1 MFEAS
6 QLVFYYAVS
15 PVHMGAGSAIG
26 AIDSPIQREVHT
38 QHPMFAGS
46 GLKGAL
52 RHHFNRAWP
61 RAEGDDRKANSLINR
76 IFGPDTSASDFAGA
90 LSLSDAQLVALPVRS
105 LKGGFAY
112 VTSPLALARLH
123 RLATQAGIAVD
134 WSVPTVSQNKAL
146 SASVSLLLD
155 KTKQQINSEA
165 FEFPAELDEK
175 LKAIAQW
182 IATHA
187 LGGSGNSFFA
197 DKFKADLVLLN
208 DTDFAHFVRHA
219 MVVEPHVR
227 IDDESGTADDGG
239 LFYVENLP
247 PETLMVG
254 LAQASIERF
263 KKGQPHRR
271 FKCPAQCTGGA
282 GARCLPVPGRR
293 LPGIGGKLLQIG
305 GDATTGRGL
314 VMVQAAQAEG
324 TAMTQTLDQ
333 KRAALAWQY
342 ATASMAQH
350 GKEYKGLAKG
360 APALIMNSG
369 LMPTLGVLPTAK
381 GTPQQQL
388 LDDLIRGLS
397 QRLDGQELKAGQGGL
412 RFPKF
417 MEMLQRGESR
427 DYLRYT
433 DEALELLKWIRQF
446 VDAVESTETID
457 MSSTPAHR
465 GTAQLHCICKTMQL

>member
-52 RHHFNRAWP
+52 RHHFNCAWP
-61 RAEGDDRKANSLINR
+61 QTLINR
-76 IFGPDTSASDFAGA
+76 IFGPDSNASDFAGA

-123 RLATQAGIAVD
+123 RLASQAGMAPSWV
-134 WSVPTVSQNKAL
+134 VPTVAENKAQTG
-146 SASVSLLLD
+146 SANLLQG
-155 KTKQQINSEA
+155 KQLILEA
-165 FEFPAELDEK
+165 FEFAAEVDDK
-175 LKAIAQW
+175 LTNIAQW

-187 LGGSGNSFFA
+187 LSGSGNSFFA
-197 DKFKADLVLLN
+197 DKFKADLVLLH
-208 DTDFAHFVRHA
+208 DTDFAHFARYA

-227 IDDESGTADDGG
+227 IDDDSGTASDGG

-263 KKGQPHRR
+263 KRGSRSAESAALLNAPEVLAKV
-271 FKCPAQCTGGA
+271 FTGA
-282 GARCLPVPGRR
+282 GETV
-293 LPGIGGKLLQIG
+293 PGIGGKLLQIG

-314 VMVQAAQAEG
+314 VLVQ
-324 TAMTQTLDQ
+324 
-333 KRAALAWQY
+333 
-342 ATASMAQH
+342 S
-350 GKEYKGLAKG
+350 AK
-360 APALIMNSG
+360 
-369 LMPTLGVLPTAK
+369 V
-381 GTPQQQL
+381 
-388 LDDLIRGLS
+388 
-397 QRLDGQELKAGQGGL
+397 
-412 RFPKF
+412 
-417 MEMLQRGESR
+417 
-427 DYLRYT
+427 
-433 DEALELLKWIRQF
+433 
-446 VDAVESTETID
+446 
-457 MSSTPAHR
+457 
-465 GTAQLHCICKTMQL
+465 

>member
-38 QHPMFAGS
+38 KHPMFAGS

-76 IFGPDTSASDFAGA
+76 IFGPDTAASDFAGA

-105 LKGGFAY
+105 LKGGYAY

-123 RLATQAGIAVD
+123 RLATQSGLKPDWAVP
-134 WSVPTVSQNKAL
+134 SVAENKAL
-146 SASVSLLLD
+146 STSANLLLN
-155 KTKQQINSEA
+155 KQLILEA
-165 FEFPAELDEK
+165 FEFPAEADTK
-175 LKAIAQW
+175 LAAIAQW

-187 LGGSGNSFFA
+187 LPDASSSFFA
-197 DKFKADLVLLN
+197 DKLKTDLVLLN
-208 DTDFAHFVRHA
+208 DTDFSHFARHA

-227 IDDESGTADDGG
+227 INDDSGTADDGG

-247 PETLMVG
+247 AETLMVG

-263 KKGQPHRR
+263 KKGSRR
-271 FKCPAQCTGGA
+271 DDSPALLSAADVLGKVFDGQA
-282 GARCLPVPGRR
+282 DA

-314 VMVQAAQAEG
+314 VLVQ
-324 TAMTQTLDQ
+324 
-333 KRAALAWQY
+333 
-342 ATASMAQH
+342 S
-350 GKEYKGLAKG
+350 
-360 APALIMNSG
+360 
-369 LMPTLGVLPTAK
+369 
-381 GTPQQQL
+381 
-388 LDDLIRGLS
+388 
-397 QRLDGQELKAGQGGL
+397 
-412 RFPKF
+412 
-417 MEMLQRGESR
+417 SR
-427 DYLRYT
+427 T
-433 DEALELLKWIRQF
+433 
-446 VDAVESTETID
+446 
-457 MSSTPAHR
+457 
-465 GTAQLHCICKTMQL
+465 

>member
-6 QLVFYYAVS
+6 QLVFYYAIS

-52 RHHFNRAWP
+52 RHHFTRAWP
-61 RAEGDDRKANSLINR
+61 RAEGDKSKPNSLISR
-76 IFGPDTSASDFAGA
+76 IFGPDTDASDFAGA

-123 RLATQAGIAVD
+123 RLASQAGLLPD
-134 WSVPTVSQNKAL
+134 WVVPNVAENKAKT
-146 SASVSLLLD
+146 ASDTLLHG
-155 KTKQQINSEA
+155 QQLILEA
-165 FEFPAELDEK
+165 FEFMAAADEP

-187 LGGSGNSFFA
+187 LPGNASSFFSS
-197 DKFKADLVLLN
+197 KLKTDLVLLN
-208 DTDFAHFVRHA
+208 DTDFSHFARYG

-227 IDDESGTADDGG
+227 INDESGTAEDGG

-263 KKGQPHRR
+263 KKSSRRDDAPELLTAPQVLAKVFTGQGD
-271 FKCPAQCTGGA
+271 T
-282 GARCLPVPGRR
+282 
-293 LPGIGGKLLQIG
+293 LPGIGEKLLQIG

-314 VMVQAAQAEG
+314 VLVQ
-324 TAMTQTLDQ
+324 
-333 KRAALAWQY
+333 
-342 ATASMAQH
+342 
-350 GKEYKGLAKG
+350 
-360 APALIMNSG
+360 
-369 LMPTLGVLPTAK
+369 
-381 GTPQQQL
+381 TPQFH
-388 LDDLIRGLS
+388 S
-397 QRLDGQELKAGQGGL
+397 
-412 RFPKF
+412 
-417 MEMLQRGESR
+417 
-427 DYLRYT
+427 
-433 DEALELLKWIRQF
+433 
-446 VDAVESTETID
+446 
-457 MSSTPAHR
+457 
-465 GTAQLHCICKTMQL
+465 